1 MSAGNFALPWHE
13 AAWPSFAAQLVAKR
27 HHAWLLH
34 GPQGSGK
41 WELALEIARARLC
54 RARLPNF
61 IACGECASCRAL
73 SFDAQNESRFSH
85 PDFVLLMPSALRE
98 EKVIP
103 LPLSA
108 QRDDKK
114 SASMDILVE
123 DMREATDALS
133 LSAHHAQGRVCCVY
147 PAEAM
152 NAITA
157 NTLLKTLE
165 EPPGETLFIVV
176 THQRA
181 RLLPTVRSRCLSV
194 AAPVPNAAQAL
205 EWLQAQGVET
215 KAAQLALGLAGGSP
229 LLALSLSKEREL
241 VDHVVGAAESGRWQQ
256 LKQLDLKATP
266 MVKVLP
272 LIQRWLC
279 DVERVKAGGAPLAFQ
294 AKSALTALAQAS
306 QHYSWPR
313 LRDLQGV
320 LTQAIR
326 NARHPANASLMMD
339 ALIAEL
345 NA

>member
-1 MSAGNFALPWHE
+1 MSQLPWHE
-13 AAWPSFAAQLVAKR
+13 AAWPSFAEQLLAKR

-34 GPQGSGK
+34 GPQGIGK
-41 WELALEIARARLC
+41 WELALQIAKARLC
-54 RARLPNF
+54 RARLPGF
-61 IACGECASCRAL
+61 VACGECASCRAL
-73 SFDAQNESRFSH
+73 SFEAQNESRFSH
-85 PDFVLLMPSALRE
+85 PDFVLLMPSSLRE
-98 EKVIP
+98 EKGIP
-103 LPLSA
+103 MPLSA
-108 QRDDKK
+108 QKDDKK
-114 SASMDILVE
+114 SASAEILVE

-165 EPPGETLFIVV
+165 EPPGDTLFIVV

-194 AAPVPNAAQAL
+194 AAPMPNATQSL
-205 EWLQAQGVET
+205 EWMKAQGVEA
-215 KAAQLALGLAGGSP
+215 KAAQAALGLAGGSP
-229 LLALSLSKEREL
+229 MLALSLSKEAEL
-241 VDHVVGAAESGRWQQ
+241 IENFMAAAESGRWQQ
-256 LKQLDLKATP
+256 LKKLDLKATP
-266 MVKVLP
+266 MAKVLP

-279 DVERVKAGGAPLAFQ
+279 DIERVKAGGAPQAFQ
-294 AKSALTALAQAS
+294 ASSSSKALVAAS
-306 QHYSWPR
+306 GHYSWPR
-313 LRDLQGV
+313 LRDLQSV

-326 NARHPANASLMMD
+326 NARHPVNAALMMD